1 MKIAILSRGRT
12 LYSTRRL
19 AEAGRRKNHDVRVLD
34 PTRCCVSVFGGKLGL
49 SADGL
54 ELDDFDLVIPR
65 VGSSSMETSLHVLR
79 QFEFLGTATLNSS
92 ASIAN
97 SKDKVAAHQILAQ
110 SQLPTPHTAIC
121 RDVTVLPS
129 LIEQLGGPPVIIKVT
144 RGTHGA
150 GVVVAETIPSAA
162 SILETIWGFQ
172 GEALLQEYIREAS
185 GEDIR
190 VLVVGERV
198 VGAMKR
204 SATNG
209 DFRANL
215 HLGGAS
221 EPVEVT
227 PEVEELACATTRALG
242 LDVAGVDIL
251 LSQRGPLVIEANASP
266 GLQGIESTTGIDIAR
281 HIIGFAEKKMGFK

>member
-1 MKIAILSRGRT
+1 VKIAILSRGRT
-12 LYSTRRL
+12 LYSTRRI
-19 AEAGRRKNHDVRVLD
+19 AEAGRRRNHDVRVID
-34 PTRCCVSVFGGKLGL
+34 PTRCCVTIFDGKLGL
-49 SADGL
+49 SAEGL
-54 ELDDFDLVIPR
+54 ELNDFDLIIPR
-65 VGSSSMETSLHVLR
+65 VGSTSMEASLHVLR
-79 QFEFLGTATLNSS
+79 QFEFLGTPSLNSS
-92 ASIAN
+92 TSIAN
-97 SKDKVAAHQILAQ
+97 SKDKVAAHQILAK
-110 SQLPTPHTAIC
+110 SGITTPHTAVC
-121 RDVTVLPS
+121 RDLTILPG

-162 SILETIWGFQ
+162 SILDTIWGFQ

-190 VLVVGERV
+190 VLVVGEKV

-215 HLGGAS
+215 HLGGTG
-221 EPVEVT
+221 EPMEVT
-227 PEVEELACATTRALG
+227 PEIEELAIATTRALG
-242 LDVAGVDIL
+242 LDIAGVDIL
-251 LSQRGPLVIEANASP
+251 TSHRGPLVIEANASP

-281 HIIGFAEKKMGFK
+281 HIINFAEQKPTK